1 MQNIELTAKEVL
13 LELIQAE
20 RKKYPASL
28 KVPDIMRL
36 LDTSD
41 VTVYKKLKNGELPG
55 GKKISG
61 IGWRINRDVFLT
73 WLYAKEGQK

>member
-1 MQNIELTAKEVL
+1 MDTKEIL

-20 RKKYPASL
+20 RKKHSASL
-28 KVPDIMRL
+28 KVPDVMEL

-41 VTVYKKLKNGELPG
+41 VTVYKKLKNGEIPG

>member
-20 RKKYPASL
+20 RKKYPVAL
-28 KVPDIMRL
+28 KVPDVMKL

-41 VTVYKKLKNGELPG
+41 VTIYKKLRNGEIPG
-55 GKKISG
+55 GKNISG

-73 WLYAKEGQK
+73 WLYSKEIKK